1 MRVATASARLARGSA
16 RRVLLLAAL
25 AAAPMAA
32 EPTFPLPSASE
43 ADDSETLVDIPDA
56 ALRKAIEEALG
67 KASGEPVTRGEMA
80 TLERLVAR
88 SDGVRQ
94 LTGIEYA
101 TNLQWLDLGH
111 NDIADV
117 SPLAGLTSLTHLL
130 LGSNGISDL
139 SPLAGLTSLTHL
151 LLNNNRISDLS
162 PLADLTSLT
171 YIELINNEISDVSP
185 LSGLIL
191 LEGLRVAVNPISDAS
206 PLAGLTSLRVLD
218 VGSCYGLDWG
228 SLPVSSMT
236 SLWSLAAW
244 GIDVSDISALSGL
257 TSLTQLTLSL
267 NRISDLSPLAGLTS
281 LRRLVLS
288 DNGIADLSPLSG
300 LTSLTVLG
308 LARNGIADVSPLVAN
323 AGLGQGD
330 AVYLQANPLGR
341 ESRETHI
348 PTLLQRGVAVE
359 FDPPLQLPGMPDA
372 GLREAVEQ
380 TLVTGDRTVATMVVL
395 EASSRRI
402 ENLTGLE
409 EASQLRGLFLDR
421 NRITDLAPLSGLAL
435 YALTLAHN
443 TVEDLAPLTAM
454 ESLRYLALDGNSL
467 HDLPP
472 LPAGLEQLYL
482 SDNSISDI
490 ASLADLQLIEL
501 DVDGNSIKSLAPLGG
516 LGGLRYL
523 HASGNQVSDLSP
535 LSFESLKELHFRDND
550 VRDLSPLLDGDEL
563 LMADARRN
571 PLSDDSLAVLDALRE
586 RRVTV
591 LAGETVPYFPAAGGS
606 RQGFARIVNRSNEDG
621 HMFVEAVDDAGV
633 RAPRARLEI
642 GARQAV
648 HFNSEDLER
657 GSAAVGLAG
666 IGPPTAGDW
675 RLSVVSA
682 LDLEALSYV
691 RTEDG
696 FVAAMHDVLPDA
708 MAQFFN
714 PASNRRQRSILR
726 VVNTEAEPAKW
737 TAGGYDDRGQWRPMA
752 GSLLVRPQ
760 HALTLTA
767 RELEDAHGL
776 GDGRGKWRLR
786 VRGFPWF
793 AMSLLESPTGHL
805 ANLSTAP
812 SNGTPLADGRTLHRL
827 PLFPAAGGSRQG
839 FARVVNRSCASGTV
853 SIEAVDDG
861 GDRFGPLEL
870 ALRPRRAAHFNAA
883 DLEAGSAARGWGGVG
898 GGDGDWRLELASE
911 LDLTVLGYARTADGF
926 VASVHDLAP
935 VAEDGSHR
943 VVFFNPGSNPR
954 QISRLRLINDGE
966 RAAQVSIAGI
976 DDRGNDS
983 GTVALSVPAGAALAL
998 SSAELE
1004 AGSDRLAGRLGD
1016 GAGKWRLRVRS
1027 DEPISV
1033 MSLLETPSGH
1043 LANVST
1049 GTAD

>member
-1 MRVATASARLARGSA
+1 MATAWARLAHGSA

-25 AAAPMAA
+25 AAASMAAA
-32 EPTFPLPSASE
+32 EPTFPLPGASE

-56 ALRKAIEEALG
+56 ALRKAVEEALG
-67 KASGEPVTRGEMA
+67 KTEGDPITRGEME
-80 TLERLVAR
+80 TLGGLGSRGVGRL
-88 SDGVRQ
+88 S
-94 LTGIEYA
+94 GIEHA
-101 TNLQWLDLGH
+101 ANLRGLSLYDGA
-111 NDIADV
+111 ISDV
-117 SPLAGLTSLTHLL
+117 SPLAGLT
-130 LGSNGISDL
+130 
-139 SPLAGLTSLTHL
+139 ALTSLN
-151 LLNNNRISDLS
+151 LN
-162 PLADLTSLT
+162 
-171 YIELINNEISDVSP
+171 NNEISDVSP
-185 LSGLIL
+185 LAGLSSL
-191 LEGLRVAVNPISDAS
+191 TTLSLSANEAGDLG
-206 PLAGLTSLRVLD
+206 PLTRLTSLNYLIL
-218 VGSCYGLDWG
+218 GG
-228 SLPVSSMT
+228 
-236 SLWSLAAW
+236 
-244 GIDVSDISALSGL
+244 
-257 TSLTQLTLSL
+257 
-267 NRISDLSPLAGLTS
+267 NEFSDLSPLAGLSS
-281 LRRLVLS
+281 LTRL
-288 DNGIADLSPLSG
+288 DLSFNVIS
-300 LTSLTVLG
+300 
-308 LARNGIADVSPLVAN
+308 DVSPIVAN
-323 AGLGQGD
+323 DGLGPGD
-330 AVYLQANPLGR
+330 FVDLRGNPLNSV
-341 ESRETHI
+341 SRETHI
-348 PTLLQRGVAVE
+348 AVLLQRGVEVQFEDRAFPDLREIQDVE
-359 FDPPLQLPGMPDA
+359 LRRAAEWEVFSTVGNDLTTLVYLDASNLGVEDLA
-372 GLREAVEQ
+372 GLEGA
-380 TLVTGDRTVATMVVL
+380 
-395 EASSRRI
+395 AS
-402 ENLTGLE
+402 
-409 EASQLRGLFLDR
+409 LRGLFLDG
-421 NRITDLAPLSGLAL
+421 NRITDIAPLSGLRL
-435 YALTLAHN
+435 WALTLARN
-443 TVEDLAPLTAM
+443 MVEDLAPLAAM
-454 ESLRYLALDGNSL
+454 ESLVNLALDGNSL
-467 HDLPP
+467 GELPP
-472 LPAGLEQLYL
+472 LPPNLRHLYL
-482 SDNSISDI
+482 WDNSLSDI
-490 ASLADLQLIEL
+490 ASLADLPYLREL
-501 DVDGNSIKSLAPLGG
+501 DIGANRIASLAPLAGISG
-516 LGGLRYL
+516 LEYL
-523 HASGNQVSDLSP
+523 HVHDNRIADLSP
-535 LSFESLKELHFRDND
+535 LSFASLKELHFRDNH
-550 VRDLSPLLDGDEL
+550 VRDLSPLLDGERL

-571 PLSDDSLAVLDALRE
+571 PLSDDALAVLDALRE

-606 RQGFARIVNRSNEDG
+606 RQGFVRVVNRSNEDG
-621 HMFVEAVDDAGV
+621 HAFVEAVDDAGV

-648 HFNSEDLER
+648 HFNSEDLEN
-657 GSAAVGLAG
+657 GNAAVGLAG
-666 IGPPTAGDW
+666 IGPPTTGDW

-714 PASNRRQRSILR
+714 PGSNRRQRSALR
-726 VVNTEAEPAKW
+726 VVNTEAEPANW

-767 RELEDAHGL
+767 QALEETHGL

-812 SNGTPLADGRTLHRL
+812 DNAAPLADGRTLHRL
-827 PLFPAAGGSRQG
+827 PLFPAAGDSRQG
-839 FARVVNRSCASGTV
+839 FARVVNRSYASGTV

-911 LDLTVLGYARTADGF
+911 LDLTVLGYVRTADGF
-926 VASVHDLAP
+926 VAGVHDLAP
-935 VAEDGSHR
+935 VAGDGSHR

-954 QISRLRLINDGE
+954 QISRLRLINDGG

-983 GTVALSVPAGAALAL
+983 GTVTLRVPAGAALAL

-1027 DEPISV
+1027 DEPIAV

-1049 GTAD
+1049 GTAIGTADGRADEAGILLGLCGSCDEDSGSLSVLSGHDLATANSRVDVAPHRSHPPHRH

>member
-1 MRVATASARLARGSA
+1 MT
-16 RRVLLLAAL
+16 
-25 AAAPMAA
+25 
-32 EPTFPLPSASE
+32 
-43 ADDSETLVDIPDA
+43 
-56 ALRKAIEEALG
+56 
-67 KASGEPVTRGEMA
+67 
-80 TLERLVAR
+80 
-88 SDGVRQ
+88 
-94 LTGIEYA
+94 
-101 TNLQWLDLGH
+101 
-111 NDIADV
+111 
-117 SPLAGLTSLTHLL
+117 PLAGLTSLTDLQLGGYGLL
-130 LGSNGISDL
+130 IANGVAGNAITDL
-139 SPLAGLTSLTHL
+139 SPLSGLTSLTFLDLNSNQIADVTPLAGLTSLTYLQLGGNAITDLSPLSGLTSLTL
-151 LLNNNRISDLS
+151 LELDNNRVRVHLYEGLSDLS

-171 YIELINNEISDVSP
+171 YLELGSNEIADV
-185 LSGLIL
+185 
-191 LEGLRVAVNPISDAS
+191 S
-206 PLAGLTSLRVLD
+206 PLAGLTALRRLGLSSCHRLD
-218 VGSCYGLDWG
+218 LGT
-228 SLPVSSMT
+228 LPISSFT
-236 SLWSLAAW
+236 SLESLSLARASI
-244 GIDVSDISALSGL
+244 GDLSSLSGL
-257 TSLTQLTLSL
+257 TSLTFL
-267 NRISDLSPLAGLTS
+267 DLSG
-281 LRRLVLS
+281 
-288 DNGIADLSPLSG
+288 NGIADLSPLSG
-300 LTSLTVLG
+300 LTSLTFLDLRGNDIADLSPLAGLTALRQLNLSSNDIADLSPLAGLTSLTSLTSLVLSRNAIADLSPLADLTSLTYLSLRSNAIADLSPLAG
-308 LARNGIADVSPLVAN
+308 LTALTWLSLDSNAIADVSPLVAN

-359 FDPPLQLPGMPDA
+359 FDPPLQLSGMPDA

-395 EASSRRI
+395 EASSQRI

-443 TVEDLAPLTAM
+443 TVADWAPLAAM

-472 LPAGLEQLYL
+472 LPAGLNQLYL

-490 ASLADLQLIEL
+490 ASLADLRGLIEL
-501 DVDGNSIKSLAPLGG
+501 DVDGNSIASLAPLGG
-516 LGGLRYL
+516 HGGLRYL

-550 VRDLSPLLDGDEL
+550 VRDLSPLLRGEKL
-563 LMADARRN
+563 LMVDARRN
-571 PLSDDSLAVLDALRE
+571 PLSDDALAVLDALRE

-606 RQGFARIVNRSNEDG
+606 RQGFVRVVNRSDEDG
-621 HMFVEAVDDAGV
+621 HAFVEAVDDAGV
-633 RAPRARLEI
+633 RAPRVRLQI

-648 HFNSEDLER
+648 HFNSEDLEN
-657 GSAAVGLAG
+657 GNAAVGLAG

-682 LDLEALSYV
+682 LDLEALSYI

-696 FVAAMHDVLPDA
+696 FVTAMHDVLPDA

-714 PASNRRQRSILR
+714 PGSNRRQRSVLR

-767 RELEDAHGL
+767 RALEETHGL

-786 VRGFPWF
+786 TRGFPWF
-793 AMSLLESPTGHL
+793 AMSLLESPAGHL

-812 SNGTPLADGRTLHRL
+812 DNGTPLADGGTLHRL
-827 PLFPAAGGSRQG
+827 PLFPAAGGPRQG
-839 FARVVNRSCASGTV
+839 FARVVNRSYASGMV
-853 SIEAVDDG
+853 SIQAVDDG
-861 GDRFGPLEL
+861 GGRFGPLEL

-883 DLEAGSAARGWGGVG
+883 DLEAGSAAKGWGGVG
-898 GGDGDWRLELASE
+898 GGRGDWRLELVSE

-926 VASVHDLAP
+926 VTGVHDLAP
-935 VAEDGSHR
+935 VAGDGSHR
-943 VVFFNPGSNPR
+943 VVFFNPGSNAR

-966 RAAQVSIAGI
+966 RTAQVAIAGI

-983 GTVALSVPAGAALAL
+983 GTVTLRVPAGAALAL
-998 SSAELE
+998 GSAELE
-1004 AGSDRLAGRLGD
+1004 AGSERLAGRLGD

-1027 DEPISV
+1027 DEPIAV